1 MYKLCDYMCMT
12 FSSKQLIFKQ
22 TNLWEKNQNEHI
34 TEQVK
39 YGIRK

>member
-22 TNLWEKNQNEHI
+22 TNLEKNQNEHI